1 MRTSLHRACLL
12 LAACFTVPIL
22 HAGEPKTLID
32 IDNQNLRWVVY
43 RIRGDTC
50 VLKGTAVAEMRD
62 DAFEVQFKRSLG
74 QQIQLFVLIPGLSGG
89 GMVFIEA
96 PTTRDR
102 WRISTDNYVPVLS
115 GERAEALRRNVASGI
130 PIEFTFEYGKSR
142 RIRYE
147 TAPRGS
153 IVAAAKFVACFDE
166 ITQEAQQK
174 HG

>member
-1 MRTSLHRACLL
+1 MRTRLRRAFML
-12 LAACFTVPIL
+12 LAACFGVQAL
-22 HAGEPKTLID
+22 HAAEPKTLID
-32 IDNQNLRWVVY
+32 PDNANLRWEIY
-43 RIRGDTC
+43 RSRSDTC
-50 VLKGTAVAEMRD
+50 VLKGIAVSEMRD

-74 QQIQLFVLIPGLSGG
+74 QQIQLFVLIPGLSRG

-102 WRISTDNYVPVLS
+102 WKISTDNYVPALS
-115 GERAEALRRNVASGI
+115 GERAEALRRNVAAGI
-130 PIEFTFEYGKSR
+130 PIAFTFEYGKTT
-142 RIRYE
+142 RIKYE

-153 IVAAAKFVACFDE
+153 IVAAAQFMGCFDE